1 MRIRARASASGSA
14 SQILIT
20 TDASGGRITLD
31 GMLMYDVP
39 ADEWPDFSFNI
50 VNATALPPNLPAHQ
64 WTTAEARSQGSGVL
78 RQGERQQ
85 LLISAIHL
93 LMSIRPE
100 VLFEDEP
107 FGLTDGAATF
117 YGRRFTD
124 DHGNFLY
131 VPAAD
136 AQIQLLENPA
146 QSQEMCSVGY
156 LFDFESEDEHGSI
169 VRLFYRPYNTGFAT
183 SSRWP
188 DALQFLRAQIETAR
202 HSRDA

>member
-1 MRIRARASASGSA
+1 MRVRARASASGST
-14 SQILIT
+14 SQLLIS
-20 TDASGGRITLD
+20 TDASGVRITLD
-31 GMLMYDVP
+31 TMLLYDVP
-39 ADEWPDFSFNI
+39 ADEWHEFSSNV

-64 WTTAEARSQGSGVL
+64 WTTAEARSEGSGVL

-93 LMSIRPE
+93 LMSVGPE

-107 FGLTDGAATF
+107 FGLTDGATTF

-124 DHGNFLY
+124 NHGNFIY

-156 LFDFESEDEHGSI
+156 LFDFESEDEHGNI

-188 DALQFLRAQIETAR
+188 NELQILRGLIEAGR
-202 HSRDA
+202 NRPN